1 MRFFQEN
8 NKHSL
13 LKVALIRTVLQHSSY
28 PQKDEPNCFPELE
41 ILKLSYGN
49 AVKIEYDLKFESF
62 KGKKAALSSNW
73 QPFKIQNSKF
83 RKIIW
88 FICLRI

>member
-13 LKVALIRTVLQHSSY
+13 LQVALIQTVLQHSSY

-49 AVKIEYDLKFESF
+49 ALEIENVLKFDSILRTRRQRL
-62 KGKKAALSSNW
+62 AAL
-73 QPFKIQNSKF
+73 
-83 RKIIW
+83 
-88 FICLRI
+88 

>member
-13 LKVALIRTVLQHSSY
+13 LQVALIQTVLQHSSY

-49 AVKIEYDLKFESF
+49 AVEIEDVLKFDSLLRARDSLL
-62 KGKKAALSSNW
+62 K
-73 QPFKIQNSKF
+73 FKIQSSGK
-83 RKIIW
+83 
-88 FICLRI
+88 